1 MNKQI
6 QNDIAGLLYLE
17 PNSLNEN
24 DHLLD
29 LVMDSMALVE
39 MAIGLQDSYNVR
51 LNNEIL
57 AEVKTVGELSS
68 LIEKLA
74 A

>member
-1 MNKQI
+1 VNKQI